1 MALVFW
7 ALLLAV
13 LVPPSVVAVE
23 AMSALEME
31 PRLWQH
37 ELKKTYCQMIKGQR
51 IFKLE
56 QLEVYCA
63 GKVSF
68 FDDDMVSD
76 GTLNGC
82 GFSNAQTVTILLNVF
97 V

>member
-13 LVPPSVVAVE
+13 LSLPNFVATKSGLQ
-23 AMSALEME
+23 MD

-37 ELKKTYCQMIKGQR
+37 ELKKTYCQMIERQQVY
-51 IFKLE
+51 KLE
-56 QLEVYCA
+56 QLDVYCA

-68 FDDDMVSD
+68 FDDDMVSC
-76 GTLNGC
+76 T
-82 GFSNAQTVTILLNVF
+82 AKKVAALLLRSPYEF
-97 V
+97 F